1 MALIYG
7 TGHIGSAISQMLQR
21 FGVKTVGVHRHSNRV
36 DTFDETIKTENA
48 HMKLSQVDFV
58 INTLPLTKETTH
70 MFNADFFEQMNT
82 DGIFINVG
90 RGGSV
95 DTDGLYQALEQH
107 QIKGAALDVVEEEP
121 LPTDSKLWE
130 LSNLIITPHVSGTV
144 PHLRREMFK
153 IFYPNLKSFV
163 DNQTLTIN
171 QVDLE
176 NGY

>member
-7 TGHIGSAISQMLQR
+7 TGHIGSSISQMLQR

-70 MFNADFFEQMNT
+70 MFNADFFEQVNT

-130 LSNLIITPHVSGTV
+130 
-144 PHLRREMFK
+144 
-153 IFYPNLKSFV
+153 
-163 DNQTLTIN
+163 
-171 QVDLE
+171 
-176 NGY
+176 